1 MESRTTKTI
10 MMEEKRRKLILA
22 YEVSNLFH
30 LVDYLET
37 KNVAFLKTILE
48 LKKEIKKLHEI
59 NLN

>member
-37 KNVAFLKTILE
+37 KNVAFLENILE
-48 LKKEIKKLHEI
+48 LKKEIKQLREI

>member
-1 MESRTTKTI
+1 

-37 KNVAFLKTILE
+37 KNVAFLENILE
-48 LKKEIKKLHEI
+48 LKKEIKQLREI

>member
-48 LKKEIKKLHEI
+48 LKKEIKKLREI

>member
-37 KNVAFLKTILE
+37 KNVDFLKTILE
-48 LKKEIKKLHEI
+48 LKKEIKNLREI

>member
-10 MMEEKRRKLILA
+10 IMEEKRRKLILA

-37 KNVAFLKTILE
+37 KNVTFLKTILE

>member
-10 MMEEKRRKLILA
+10 IMEEKRRKLILA

-37 KNVAFLKTILE
+37 KNVTFLKTILE
-48 LKKEIKKLHEI
+48 LKKEIKNLREI

>member
-48 LKKEIKKLHEI
+48 LKKEIKNLREI

>member
-10 MMEEKRRKLILA
+10 MMEEKRRKLILD

-37 KNVAFLKTILE
+37 KNVDFLKTILE
-48 LKKEIKKLHEI
+48 LKKEIKNLREI

>member
-37 KNVAFLKTILE
+37 KNVTFLKTILE
-48 LKKEIKKLHEI
+48 LKKEIKNLREI

>member
-37 KNVAFLKTILE
+37 KNVTFLKTILE

>member
-1 MESRTTKTI
+1 